1 MKNTTEYPAKEP
13 KTAKCRVK
21 QEDLKELR
29 PEKPF
34 LIGVD
39 SDGCVFDSMELK
51 HKECF
56 CPAFIN
62 NFGLQAVGKP
72 ARETWKFVNLYS
84 KTRGLNRFKAVVE
97 ALRRLNE
104 NPDVRARLGRTIATD
119 ELETW
124 IASETRLSE
133 TVLGQ
138 YIQAH
143 RDELQADSLLLQ
155 ALNWSI
161 DVAEAVKKIVHDLPP
176 IPEARTAL
184 GVLSAEADCLV
195 VSQTPC
201 SDLIREWNEH
211 DLTRFTRIIAGQEQ
225 GTKSEHLAMAAGN
238 KYADNHVLMI
248 GDAPGDHQAAA
259 DNGFLF
265 FPILP
270 GRERE
275 SWQEF
280 LTNGLSR
287 FYGLTFAGPYQDGL
301 LKAFHQS
308 LPQTPPWLPHS

>member
-1 MKNTTEYPAKEP
+1 METEP
-13 KTAKCRVK
+13 KNIHRQNIQRPVK
-21 QEDLKELR
+21 QQALKALR

-56 CPAFIN
+56 CPAFIDC
-62 NFGLQAVGKP
+62 FGFQAVGKP
-72 ARETWKFVNLYS
+72 ARETWEFVNLYS

-97 ALRRLNE
+97 AIRRLNE
-104 NPDVRARLGRTIATD
+104 RPEVRAGLGRVIATD

-143 RDELQADSLLLQ
+143 RNELQSDSILLQ
-155 ALNWSI
+155 TLNWSI
-161 DVAEAVKKIVHDLPP
+161 DVAEAVKKIIHDLPP
-176 IPEARTAL
+176 IAEARTAL
-184 GVLSAEADCLV
+184 EVLSADADCMV

-201 SDLIREWNEH
+201 ADLIREWNEH
-211 DLTRFTRIIAGQEQ
+211 DITRFTRIIAGQEQ
-225 GTKSEHLAMAAGN
+225 GTKSEHLALAAGD
-238 KYADNHVLMI
+238 KYAENHVLMI

-259 DNGFLF
+259 ENGFLF
-265 FPILP
+265 FPIVP

-275 SWQEF
+275 SWGELLNQ
-280 LTNGLSR
+280 GLPR
-287 FYGLTFAGPYQDGL
+287 LFEGRYAGAYQDSL
-301 LKAFHQS
+301 LTAFHDS
-308 LPQTPPWLPHS
+308 LPETPPWITHS

>member
-1 MKNTTEYPAKEP
+1 MKHESEP
-13 KTAKCRVK
+13 KSGDVSRA
-21 QEDLKELR
+21 DLQAFY
-29 PEKPF
+29 PEKAF
-34 LIGVD
+34 LVGVD

-72 ARETWKFVNLYS
+72 ARETWEFVNLYS

-97 ALRRLNE
+97 TIKRLNE
-104 NPDVRARLGRTIATD
+104 RPEVRAQLGRTIATE
-119 ELETW
+119 ELDVW
-124 IASETRLSE
+124 IATETRLSE
-133 TVLGQ
+133 KVLGQ
-138 YIQAH
+138 YIQTK
-143 RDELQADSLLLQ
+143 RDDLEPNSILLQ

-161 DVAEAVKKIVHDLPP
+161 DVADAVKKIVHDLPP
-176 IPEARTAL
+176 IAGARTAL
-184 GVLSAEADCLV
+184 EILSAGADCLV

-201 SDLIREWNEH
+201 ADLIREWHEH
-211 DLTRFTRIIAGQEQ
+211 DIARFARIIAGQEQ